1 MTGIG
6 DRFVY
11 SYLLTYL
18 LTGDHM
24 KNINETFTDEEHEE
38 LSSIKEYSGLNWHD
52 FIVEAA
58 KDWMRCEKEDN
69 PSEFKEKTKRL

>member
-1 MTGIG
+1 
-6 DRFVY
+6 
-11 SYLLTYL
+11 
-18 LTGDHM
+18 M

-52 FIVEAA
+52 FIVESA
-58 KDWMRCEKEDN
+58 KNWMRCEKEDN